1 MLHSLSPF
9 SKLKNGFC
17 TGQCDDIEQF
27 VQDLGVCYGM
37 SLRTAWDE
45 TSAPFI
51 IIMIMFN

>member
-27 VQDLGVCYGM
+27 VQDLGVCCGM
-37 SLRTAWDE
+37 SLRIAWDE